1 MPAFEPRSGFPS
13 LVRTA
18 DHSWPM
24 FGAIVAAFLLIS
36 RQAFYGFVYHDDW
49 DFLLPPGAPVRDY
62 TSPWSLTLAEG
73 RWINWLW
80 YFVSQH
86 LNSIA
91 TSIIFI
97 ALFATIC
104 WRASAMLRD
113 AGRGSLLLA
122 VVLFFSPFVAD
133 LSLWPTTLLPAA
145 SILLT
150 GVLLLTT
157 RATSDADLLVLVV
170 AFYGCVLSYPPL
182 GEVLV
187 LLFAL
192 KHQREGWKFLGTAA
206 ACVLASYAAG
216 VLTMSVLNWLM
227 HGYFGVRIAPW
238 RNPHP
243 LHSLADLHTNALT
256 YWKLW
261 SATWFQMPAALVA
274 SGSAAVVALTRPA
287 TRRTAMIVLLTTSFL
302 VCIDMGISL
311 ITGVEI
317 PVYSVAWLWFAMC
330 VFPVLLMSREC
341 RYVGFFGVAVLLINL
356 WVGFPTWWLTY
367 SRGADTMANI
377 SLLTHDILQ
386 RVSAKATLHRPV
398 LIAGDPGADPR
409 FAALFPEGIDL
420 GMILW
425 LDFGIRSQHCAG
437 DACRRI
443 EQAPHRGVVATTSDG
458 QVVLRFPPRGA

>member
-1 MPAFEPRSGFPS
+1 MSAFEPRSGFPS
-13 LVRTA
+13 LVRAA
-18 DHSWPM
+18 DRSWLM
-24 FGAIVAAFLLIS
+24 FGALVAAFLLIS

-49 DFLLPPGAPVRDY
+49 DFLLPPGAPVHGY
-62 TSPWSLTLAEG
+62 ASPWSLTLAEG

-86 LNSIA
+86 LNSIT

-104 WRASAMLRD
+104 WRASAVLRD

-122 VVLFFSPFVAD
+122 IVLFFSPFVAD

-145 SILLT
+145 SILLA

-157 RATSDADLLVLVV
+157 RSDSGADLLVLVV

-192 KHQREGWKFLGTAA
+192 KHQRDSWKFLAIAA

-216 VLTMSVLNWLM
+216 VFTMSVLNWLM
-227 HGYFGVRIAPW
+227 HGYFGVRIAAW

-256 YWKLW
+256 YWGLW
-261 SATWFQMPAALVA
+261 STIRLRMPAALLA
-274 SGSAAVVALTRPA
+274 SGSAAVVALSRPA
-287 TRRTAMIVLLTTSFL
+287 TRRTTIVVLLTASFL
-302 VCIDMGISL
+302 VCIDMAICL
-311 ITGVEI
+311 ITGVAI
-317 PVYSVAWLWFAMC
+317 PMYSVAWLWFAMC
-330 VFPVLLMSREC
+330 ACPALLMSREC
-341 RYVGFFGVAVLLINL
+341 RQVGFLGVAVLLINL
-356 WVGFPTWWLTY
+356 WVGFPAWWLRY
-367 SRGADTMANI
+367 SRGTDTMANI
-377 SLLTHDILQ
+377 STLTHDILQ

-409 FAALFPEGIDL
+409 FAALYPNGIDL

-425 LDFGIRSQHCAG
+425 LDFGIRSQHCTG
-437 DACRRI
+437 DTCRRI
-443 EQAPHRGVVATTSDG
+443 EQAPHRGLVSTTNDG
-458 QVVLRFPPRGA
+458 QVVLRFPRRGA